1 MDTAQKVARLRE
13 IAEMID
19 TAAKG
24 LAEITGDDVREL
36 AWQAVRIRDRADSIE
51 RRAKPIAIGDTI
63 AVRSPRGYRMVTV
76 KKVAPVLVT
85 VTGVGSPHGREAR
98 YRREELHPDDLA
110 RIDACFPRK
119 VKP

>member
-1 MDTAQKVARLRE
+1 MDAAQKVARLRE

-24 LAEITGDDVREL
+24 LAEITGENEKVL
-36 AWQAVRIRDRADSIE
+36 AWQSQRAHALADSIE

-63 AVRSPRGYRMVTV
+63 EVRSPRGYRTVTV

-85 VTGVGSPHGREAR
+85 VTAAGSPHGREAR
-98 YRREELHPDDLA
+98 YRRDKLHPDDLA